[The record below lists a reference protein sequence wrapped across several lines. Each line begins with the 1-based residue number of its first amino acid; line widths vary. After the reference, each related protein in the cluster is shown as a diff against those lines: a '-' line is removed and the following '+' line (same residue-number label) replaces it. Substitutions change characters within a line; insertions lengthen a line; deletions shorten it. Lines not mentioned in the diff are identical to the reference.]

1 MIILETPRLVIRN
14 WREEDRDLFFE
25 INSDPDVM
33 RFFPARRDRKEADKL
48 FDYIQSLI
56 EETGIGFYAIELK
69 ADGKVAGFCG
79 LVRTDLAPY
88 IPKGTIEIGWRLAK
102 RYWRQGL
109 ASEAASALLRY
120 GFETLDFDEIVSFA
134 VKDNLPSIAVMKRIG
149 MLHDRNGDFDHPRVP
164 DSHPH
169 LKRHVLY
176 RLTAVEWQRQGGSTS
191 ATRLSARNCVKTN
204 R

>member
-1 MIILETPRLVIRN
+1 MIILETPRLIIRN
-14 WREEDRDLFFE
+14 WREEDRDLLFE
-25 INSDPDVM
+25 INSDPEVM
-33 RFFPARRDRKEADKL
+33 RFFPMRRNRKEADEI

-56 EETGIGFYAIELK
+56 AETGIGFYAIELK

-79 LVRTDLAPY
+79 LLRTDLAPH

-109 ASEAASALLRY
+109 ASEAAIALLRY
-120 GFETLDFDEIVSFA
+120 GFETLDLDEIVSFA
-134 VKDNLPSIAVMKRIG
+134 VKDNLPSIAVMRRIG
-149 MLHDRNGDFDHPRVP
+149 MLHDGNGDFDHPRVP

-176 RLTAVEWQRQGGSTS
+176 RLTAAQWRSQSGHHP
-191 ATRLSARNCVKTN
+191 TR
-204 R
+204 